1 MHFHFGS
8 LTDFFCKNLRFSGGF
23 VQCGPFFKASIR
35 KIPLPSSPAVKR
47 TFLSVRTSTIIKPH
61 FCRMVEVRDMGEMR
75 ALIFLFVL
83 QTEFRL
89 GNLLLQLGLEKVFV
103 WQFRVVLGDLDACIA
118 QLKELDLFVIA
129 GGA

>member
-1 MHFHFGS
+1 MRIWNYRYIK
-8 LTDFFCKNLRFSGGF
+8 LKNSD
-23 VQCGPFFKASIR
+23 
-35 KIPLPSSPAVKR
+35 
-47 TFLSVRTSTIIKPH
+47 IIKPH

-103 WQFRVVLGDLDACIA
+103 RQFRVVL
-118 QLKELDLFVIA
+118 
-129 GGA
+129 

>member
-1 MHFHFGS
+1 
-8 LTDFFCKNLRFSGGF
+8 
-23 VQCGPFFKASIR
+23 
-35 KIPLPSSPAVKR
+35 
-47 TFLSVRTSTIIKPH
+47 
-61 FCRMVEVRDMGEMR
+61 MVEVRDMGEKR

-83 QTEFRL
+83 QPELGL

-103 WQFRVVLGDLDACIA
+103 RQFRVVLGDLDACIA